1 MPLRKAER
9 VRTDTTGFWVFG
21 KGRFWL
27 TNQEPVTYP
36 KGQYKSMK
44 AAQSTTP
51 VPVFRDGQ
59 RTLWWYQ
66 ESFYWESENLDS
78 DSVALLIWDRERRL
92 NSRLSRLRKM
102 RDSIEEL
109 PASRRERIPEDVRL
123 FVWER
128 DGGRCQRCGASENLQ
143 FDHIVPASKGG
154 GNEANNIE
162 LLCAACNQLK
172 SGDVA

>member
-9 VRTDTTGFWVFG
+9 VRTESTGFWVFG
-21 KGRFWL
+21 EGRFWL
-27 TNQEPVTYP
+27 TNQDFVTYP
-36 KGQYKSMK
+36 NRQYRSMK

-51 VPVFRDGQ
+51 VAVFNDGQ

-66 ESFYWESENLDS
+66 ESFYWESDNLDS
-78 DSVALLIWDRERRL
+78 EAVALLIWDRERRL

-102 RDSIEEL
+102 RDSVAEL

-128 DGGRCQRCGASENLQ
+128 DGGRCQRCGAGENLQ

-154 GNEANNIE
+154 SNDASNVE

-172 SGDVA
+172 AGDIG

>member
-1 MPLRKAER
+1 
-9 VRTDTTGFWVFG
+9 
-21 KGRFWL
+21 
-27 TNQEPVTYP
+27 
-36 KGQYKSMK
+36 
-44 AAQSTTP
+44 
-51 VPVFRDGQ
+51 
-59 RTLWWYQ
+59 
-66 ESFYWESENLDS
+66 
-78 DSVALLIWDRERRL
+78 
-92 NSRLSRLRKM
+92 M